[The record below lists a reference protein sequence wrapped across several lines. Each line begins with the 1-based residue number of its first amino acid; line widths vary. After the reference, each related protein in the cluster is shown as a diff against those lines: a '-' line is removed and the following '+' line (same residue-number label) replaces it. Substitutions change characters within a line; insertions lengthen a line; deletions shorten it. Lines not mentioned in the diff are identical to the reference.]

1 VPTVTVA
8 RAAAP
13 SHGRTRLRARIR
25 GTTVDR
31 VTSDDDDESGPKMP
45 LWTRAR
51 KLAVAGRRSM
61 ALVWEIQPRLLVG
74 LLALGLVSAV
84 LPAAMAYVGKR
95 IVDCVVE
102 AFLSGSLTARED
114 VVWWVLL
121 ELGLVIVQR
130 AVDRGHWAADALLRT
145 LLAQRLNERLLEKAV
160 ELELPDFEDP
170 ELYDR
175 MTRARR
181 GASYRPLSVVL
192 GLVGVARN
200 AVALIAYGVLL
211 WQLAPFA
218 LLLVVAAAV
227 PAFIAESRFSEDGFR
242 VFRWRAPETREQT
255 YYESVLAREDHAKEV
270 KLFGLGP
277 HFLGRY
283 RAIFDKHYAQDR
295 DRTLKQGLVGFLIGL
310 LGELAFYG
318 TYGWIALRT
327 ARGELTFGDM
337 TMFMLVFRQAQH
349 AVGGV
354 LGQVQADYENLL
366 YVAELFAFLDFEPQR
381 AVSGTATQGPTPS
394 DGLRFEGVSFA
405 YPGADAAT
413 LRGVDLHV
421 PPGHKLALVGEN
433 GAGKTTL
440 IKLLTGLYRPT
451 AGRITLDG
459 LELSEWDPDALRQRI
474 GVIFQDYVRYQ
485 LVVGENIGVGDVRAL
500 EDEARWVDAAKKGL
514 ADEIIAALPNGYRT
528 QLGKWF
534 TDGRELSGGQWQK
547 LALSRAFM
555 RRDADI
561 LVLDEPTASMD
572 AAAEMRIFERFQ
584 ALAEDRMAI
593 LISHR
598 FSTVRMADTIV
609 VLHDGRI
616 AERGSH
622 EELLALGGRYAELF
636 HLQARGYR

>member
-1 VPTVTVA
+1 V
-8 RAAAP
+8 
-13 SHGRTRLRARIR
+13 S
-25 GTTVDR
+25 
-31 VTSDDDDESGPKMP
+31 SEDDDEAPTKVP
-45 LWTRAR
+45 FWTRAR
-51 KLAVAGRRSM
+51 QLAVAGRRSL
-61 ALVWEIQPRLLVG
+61 ALVWSIQPRLLIA
-74 LLALGLVSAV
+74 LLGLGLVSAV
-84 LPAAMAYVGKR
+84 LPAGMAYVGKR
-95 IVDCVVE
+95 IVDCVVD
-102 AFLSGSLTARED
+102 AFVTGSLVHREE

-121 ELGLVIVQR
+121 ELALVIVQR
-130 AVDRGHWAADALLRT
+130 AVDRGHWATDALLRT
-145 LLAQRLNERLLEKAV
+145 LLAQRLNERLLEKAL
-160 ELELPDFEDP
+160 ELELPDFESPD
-170 ELYDR
+170 LYDR

-192 GLVGVARN
+192 GVLGVARN
-200 AVALIAYGVLL
+200 VISLVAYSVLL

-218 LLLVVAAAV
+218 LILVVLAAV
-227 PAFIAESRFSEDGFR
+227 PVFIAESRFSEDGFR
-242 VFRWRAPETREQT
+242 VFHWRAPETREQA
-255 YYESVLAREDHAKEV
+255 YYESVIAREDHAKEV

-283 RAIFDKHYAQDR
+283 RAIFERHYAEDR
-295 DRTLKQGLVGFLIGL
+295 DRTLRQGALGFGIGLIGDF
-310 LGELAFYG
+310 AFYG
-318 TYGWIALRT
+318 TYAWIALRT
-327 ARGELTFGDM
+327 ARGELTFGDL

-349 AVGGV
+349 AVGSV

-366 YVAELFAFLDFEPQR
+366 YVSELFEFLDFQPVR
-381 AVSGTATQGPTPS
+381 TVSGTATVGPDPS
-394 DGLRFEGVSFA
+394 DGLRFEAVTFT
-405 YPGADAAT
+405 YPGADAPT

-459 LELSEWDPDALRQRI
+459 LPLAEWDPNALRERI

-500 EDEARWVDAAKKGL
+500 EDEERWRDAAKKGL
-514 ADEIIAALPNGYRT
+514 AEEIIAALPNGYRT

-547 LALSRAFM
+547 IALSRAFM

-616 AERGSH
+616 TERGSH
-622 EELLALGGRYAELF
+622 DELLALGGRYAELF